1 MLKYLCSFLK
11 SLEQWEKYQ
20 PSSFWLCSIGLYIS
34 FSAGFGVLF
43 PESHRQ
49 SHVVIEQVRGGG
61 REDSG
66 SSTSSAYIPPGRT
79 TPRQTNSGT
88 QDKTIKSFPK
98 EYEPKPGIRLGA
110 GGNAGDSGNGP
121 SSWEEDNLIPPEERW
136 KSDPDYWADYRYNRE
151 DFKKKKKLEEEVCS
165 ISDPLQ
171 NKAGIEELPDS
182 SSGKYLYKI
191 DTKAARDELDNVW
204 KDPKAKKET
213 LSKLEKIEKGELTS
227 RNQKSLQG
235 FQKLK
240 EYKFNKIRIIVEPGQ
255 KGAPEQIVGIV
266 KRSRFTDLMKTFK
279 NKFK

>member
-1 MLKYLCSFLK
+1 MLKYLCKFLK
-11 SLEQWEKYQ
+11 YLEQWERYE

-34 FSAGFGVLF
+34 FSAGFGALF
-43 PESHRQ
+43 PESPRQ
-49 SHVVIEQVRGGG
+49 SHVVIEQVRGGE
-61 REDSG
+61 RENSG
-66 SSTSSAYIPPGRT
+66 SSTSWAYISPSIT
-79 TPRQTNSGT
+79 TPRQTNPGT
-88 QDKTIKSFPK
+88 QDKTIKSSPK
-98 EYEPKPGIRLGA
+98 QYELKPGIRLSA
-110 GGNAGDSGNGP
+110 GGNPGDSGNGP

-136 KSDPDYWADYRYNRE
+136 KYDPDYWADYKYNRE
-151 DFKKKKKLEEEVCS
+151 NFKKKKKLEEEACS

-191 DTKAARDELDNVW
+191 DTKAARDELDKVW

-213 LSKLEKIEKGELTS
+213 LPKLEKIEKGQLTS

-235 FQKLK
+235 FKKLK

-266 KRSRFTDLMKTFK
+266 KRSRLTDLMKTFK

>member
-1 MLKYLCSFLK
+1 MLKYFCSFFK

-34 FSAGFGVLF
+34 FSAGFGALF
-43 PESHRQ
+43 PESPRQ

-61 REDSG
+61 TEDSG
-66 SSTSSAYIPPGRT
+66 SSTSSAYIPPART
-79 TPRQTNSGT
+79 TPRQTNPRT
-88 QDKTIKSFPK
+88 QDKTIKSSPK
-98 EYEPKPGIRLGA
+98 EYEPKPGIRLSA
-110 GGNAGDSGNGP
+110 GGNPGDSGSGP

-136 KSDPDYWADYRYNRE
+136 KDDPDYWADYKYNRE

-191 DTKAARDELDNVW
+191 DTKAAREELDKVW

-235 FQKLK
+235 FKKLK

-266 KRSRFTDLMKTFK
+266 KRSRLTDLMKTFK

>member
-1 MLKYLCSFLK
+1 MLKYFCSFFK

-34 FSAGFGVLF
+34 FSAGFGALF
-43 PESHRQ
+43 PESPRQ

-61 REDSG
+61 TEDSG

-79 TPRQTNSGT
+79 TRRQTNPGT
-88 QDKTIKSFPK
+88 QDKTIKSSPK
-98 EYEPKPGIRLGA
+98 EYEPKPGIRLSAA
-110 GGNAGDSGNGP
+110 GNPGDSGSGP

-136 KSDPDYWADYRYNRE
+136 KDDPDYWADYKYNRE

-191 DTKAARDELDNVW
+191 DTKAAREELDKVW

-235 FQKLK
+235 FKKLK

-255 KGAPEQIVGIV
+255 EGAPEQIVGIV
-266 KRSRFTDLMKTFK
+266 KRSRLTDLMKTFK

>member
-1 MLKYLCSFLK
+1 MLKYFCSFFK

-34 FSAGFGVLF
+34 FSAGFGALF
-43 PESHRQ
+43 PESPRQ

-61 REDSG
+61 TEDSG

-79 TPRQTNSGT
+79 TPRQTNPGT
-88 QDKTIKSFPK
+88 QDKTIKSSPK
-98 EYEPKPGIRLGA
+98 EYEPKPGIRLSA
-110 GGNAGDSGNGP
+110 GGNPGDSGIGP

-136 KSDPDYWADYRYNRE
+136 KDDPDYWADYKYNRE

-191 DTKAARDELDNVW
+191 DTKAAREELDKVW

-235 FQKLK
+235 FKRLK

-266 KRSRFTDLMKTFK
+266 KRSRLTDLMKTFK

>member
-1 MLKYLCSFLK
+1 MLKYFCSFFK

-34 FSAGFGVLF
+34 FSAGFGTLF
-43 PESHRQ
+43 PESPRQ

-79 TPRQTNSGT
+79 APRQTNPGT
-88 QDKTIKSFPK
+88 QDKTIKSSPK
-98 EYEPKPGIRLGA
+98 EYEPKPGIRLSA
-110 GGNAGDSGNGP
+110 GGNPGDSGSET
-121 SSWEEDNLIPPEERW
+121 SSWEENNLIPPEERW
-136 KSDPDYWADYRYNRE
+136 KDDPDYWADYKSNRE

-191 DTKAARDELDNVW
+191 DTKAAREELDKVW

-235 FQKLK
+235 FKRLK

-266 KRSRFTDLMKTFK
+266 KRSRLTDLMKTFK